1 MADYDV
7 VVVGSGF
14 GGSVAALRLAEKGY
28 KVCVLEAGARFED
41 KDFPKTSWRLHKFLF
56 APRLGLKGIQ
66 RIHKL
71 PDVFI
76 LCGAG
81 VGGGSLVYAN
91 TLYQPSD
98 EYFNDPQ
105 WRDITDWKS
114 ELEPWYQIARRMLG
128 VVKNPFFSNSDRA
141 MQEVANE
148 MGVGETFTL
157 APLGIYF
164 GEKEGIE
171 HPDPYFGGDGPK
183 RKSCI
188 NCGECMTGCRHNAK
202 NTLVKNYLYLA
213 EKLGVEIRPLTTATE
228 LIESNGLWSIKI
240 RKSSS
245 WLPLS
250 KTLTANQVVVAAG
263 AFNTQKLLHRMKS
276 NGNLK
281 LSDALGKLSRTNSE
295 SLVGAIMPKSKM
307 DFSEGAAITSSFFPN
322 KNTHVEP
329 VRYGKGSNMM
339 GLLQTIMTSS
349 DSALVRTKQWI
360 STAIK
365 QPTLIF
371 RILNVRKW
379 SERSVIALVMQNL
392 NSSVTVFESKDFL
405 GSRKL
410 SSKNDASNPNPNW
423 IPEANE
429 VAERIANNY
438 GGFAAGNVGN
448 LIGAPFTAHFVGG
461 CVIGKNKDE
470 GVIDPYHRVWGYPT
484 LHILDGSTI
493 TANLGVN
500 PSLTITAQ
508 AERAISMWPING
520 EIDQRPNQNE
530 PYKVINPIEPKLGMR
545 K

>member
-7 VVVGSGF
+7 VVIGSGF

-41 KDFPKTSWRLHKFLF
+41 KDFPKTSWRLNKFLF

-71 PDVFI
+71 PDVFV

-91 TLYQPSD
+91 TLYQPGD
-98 EYFNDPQ
+98 EYFQDPQ
-105 WRDITDWKS
+105 WREITDWKS
-114 ELEPWYQIARRMLG
+114 ELAPWYQLAHRMLG
-128 VVKNPFFSNSDRA
+128 VIKNPFFSNSDRA
-141 MQEVANE
+141 MQEVANQ

-183 RKSCI
+183 RRSCI

-202 NTLVKNYLYLA
+202 NTLVKNYLFFA
-213 EKLGVEIRPLTTATE
+213 EKLGVEIKALTTATE
-228 LIESNGLWSIKI
+228 ISKVDDLWNIKT
-240 RKSSS
+240 RSSSS
-245 WLPLS
+245 WIPRT
-250 KTLTANQVVVAAG
+250 KKITANEVVVAAG
-263 AFNTQKLLHRMKS
+263 TFNTQRLLHRMKS
-276 NGNLK
+276 RGILK

-295 SLVGAIMPKSKM
+295 SLVGAIMPGSEV
-307 DFSEGAAITSSFFPN
+307 DFSEGAAITSSFYPN

-329 VRYGKGSNMM
+329 VRYGKGSNSM

-349 DSALVRTKQWI
+349 DQPIVRIKQWL
-360 STAIK
+360 TAAAK

-371 RILNVRKW
+371 KILNVRKW
-379 SERSVIALVMQNL
+379 SERSVIALVMQNVD
-392 NSSVTVFESKDFL
+392 SAITTFEKRTLF
-405 GSRKL
+405 GRKL
-410 SSKNDASNPNPNW
+410 SSKNNSDNPNATW

-429 VAERIANNY
+429 VAIRIAENY
-438 GGFAAGNVGN
+438 GGVAGGNIGN
-448 LIGAPFTAHFVGG
+448 LIGSPFTAHFVGG
-461 CVIGKNKDE
+461 CVIGKNREE

-484 LHILDGSTI
+484 LHVLDGSTI

-508 AERAISMWPING
+508 AERALSMWPNKDEQDERPDQSQPYRAINA
-520 EIDQRPNQNE
+520 
-530 PYKVINPIEPKLGMR
+530 IEPKLGMR
-545 K
+545 R